1 MGEKN
6 GKKNAKTIFIA
17 AEILLLAAAVIFLRL
32 YLNSEERNRQ
42 TEPSVSETAAT
53 TRSETER
60 TKFPVVESI
69 PTTTT
74 EPADGVLEGEPEKL
88 GEGEISTGGEEKPIE
103 DKEFADF
110 WQSYEMFMTEYAEV
124 LNDPDNPGYPEAA
137 EYYGKYT
144 RKADAYEND
153 KTLTDEEVK
162 YMTEAQA
169 RIAAIYA
176 EASLA

>member
-1 MGEKN
+1 LGEN
-6 GKKNAKTIFIA
+6 SGKKNAKIIFIA

-32 YLNSEERNRQ
+32 YLTSEERNRH
-42 TEPSVSETAAT
+42 TEPPVSETSET
-53 TRSETER
+53 TRGETER

-74 EPADGVLEGEPEKL
+74 EPEEVLPEGEPERL
-88 GEGEISTGGEEKPIE
+88 GEGEISSGAGEKPIE
-103 DKEFADF
+103 DREFAEF
-110 WQSYEMFMTEYAEV
+110 WESYEKFMTEKAAVIYNPDDPEYNEV
-124 LNDPDNPGYPEAA
+124 ID
-137 EYYGKYT
+137 EYRKYT

-153 KTLTDEEVK
+153 RTLTDEEVK

-169 RIAAIYA
+169 RIAAINA